1 MERRI
6 YQYITLFLF
15 CSFAGY
21 IIEVTG
27 IYLTE
32 GIIEKRGFLTLP
44 LLPIYGFG
52 SVLIARFFQNKRQ
65 SSLKVLL
72 FSIIIASLLEY
83 ITGYCLLKFANLRLW
98 DYSKYTINLN
108 GFIAMWSSI
117 SFGIGGVIIVKFILF
132 FNSISLLIRLSI
144 SSSDTLFWL

>member
-52 SVLIARFFQNKRQ
+52 SVLIARFFQ
-65 SSLKVLL
+65 L
-72 FSIIIASLLEY
+72 
-83 ITGYCLLKFANLRLW
+83 
-98 DYSKYTINLN
+98 
-108 GFIAMWSSI
+108 
-117 SFGIGGVIIVKFILF
+117 ILMD
-132 FNSISLLIRLSI
+132 L
-144 SSSDTLFWL
+144 